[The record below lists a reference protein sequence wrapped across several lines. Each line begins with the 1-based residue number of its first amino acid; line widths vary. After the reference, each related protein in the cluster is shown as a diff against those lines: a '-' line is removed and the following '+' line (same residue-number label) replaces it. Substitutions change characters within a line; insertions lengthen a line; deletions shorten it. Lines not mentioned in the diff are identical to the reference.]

1 VRGMTGPFT
10 SADVGLFIAA
20 NAIPNGYMYTLV
32 RISFDK
38 RLLQAKLPTGT
49 QLEILEGLEIS
60 DHHWLTPKMVTA
72 IQPMCDKAM
81 QIASEAGKLGP
92 GKMLDVFAQHFR
104 TFAVLNPSLIAA
116 LEMMPAVKLMTALE
130 AAT

>member
-1 VRGMTGPFT
+1 MTGPFT

-38 RLLQAKLPTGT
+38 RFLQTKLPTGT

-60 DHHWLTPKMVTA
+60 GHHWLTPKMVAA

-92 GKMLDVFAQHFR
+92 GKMLDVFA
-104 TFAVLNPSLIAA
+104 
-116 LEMMPAVKLMTALE
+116 
-130 AAT
+130 